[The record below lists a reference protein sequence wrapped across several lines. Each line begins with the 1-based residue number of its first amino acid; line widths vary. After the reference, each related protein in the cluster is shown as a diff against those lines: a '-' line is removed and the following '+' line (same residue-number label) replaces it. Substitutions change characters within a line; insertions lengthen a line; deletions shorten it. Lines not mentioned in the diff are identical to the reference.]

1 MCLKIKSDWNRKDL
15 DNSFRQHLASA
26 HRLSLV
32 VCVLHIAAIMPIF
45 PLIHLFNNM
54 LGINKNK

>member
-1 MCLKIKSDWNRKDL
+1 MCLKIKFDWNRKDL

-26 HRLSLV
+26 HRLPLV
-32 VCVLHIAAIMPIF
+32 ACMLHITLMMPIF
-45 PLIHLFNNM
+45 PLIHLFNNV